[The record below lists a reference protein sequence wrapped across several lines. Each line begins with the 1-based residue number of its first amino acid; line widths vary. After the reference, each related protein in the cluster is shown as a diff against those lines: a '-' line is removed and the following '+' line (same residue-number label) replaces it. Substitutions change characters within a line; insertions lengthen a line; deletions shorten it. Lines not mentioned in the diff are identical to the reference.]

1 MASSVSV
8 SAEGLKV
15 SQKSGNTSRNA
26 KIGPSGGSIGIT
38 RGPVQISVNQKGT
51 ISGKIDV
58 GVASIGVDSK
68 GGMSVGIGGFG
79 ISYNQD
85 GSGEISSPFGIAKME
100 VEKKGCTYIKRTYLA
115 GTLIDTEYQ
124 QIEGCQEDPPVP
136 PDPDTPRHTPPPVNY
151 PSPVS
156 PNPMPNVDPNAS
168 VVVVLGWQYAYYG
181 DYIWQQNY
189 PHYRNYGYYP
199 NGYTYRRFQ
208 ESTFTTTFSSF
219 SLEKIKKNLSDGRGP
234 NSATTYGLCNLT
246 GFMREKEEWGPEFN
260 GNSYDIRLNFWRKS
274 DDNGVLTSGGEYD
287 QDVFSDPYLDD
298 KRPGSA
304 GIGLEIIT
312 NRGIWGQIQQRW
324 QEGGGLYN
332 ETSYINNDYT
342 TSTNIELVKG
352 MSSSCI
358 SILCVIDLTNNK
370 IHTPPPNLPIEYPPP
385 PPPIMSNCCKENK
398 VDLARLEEAI
408 ERLEQVIG
416 TREILNDA
424 QGYAVPNKMLIPG
437 GEGYSFSKN
446 YLNIFTWL
454 FAAIDRYGFDGPIVV
469 DVADVDKGK
478 AGNQSLQMQVNS
490 LSTAIQ
496 TLLSLAVE
504 NKGDQA
510 TRLNIQIRLAF
521 MLTRL
526 MRMMHKMYYLVVAIL
541 EGLGIPT
548 IKKYIK
554 NIPFEFNLNPE
565 DLGFGKKAEQ
575 LDTMN
580 EDELEAQLPKI
591 LDTKEMDLIVEQF
604 KPNQLDLRGFLL
616 KLINKK

>member
-1 MASSVSV
+1 MASPISISQD
-8 SAEGLKV
+8 GLKI
-15 SQKSGNTSRNA
+15 SRKSGQTKRSA
-26 KIGPSGGSIGIT
+26 TVGPSGGSIGISL
-38 RGPVQISVNQKGT
+38 GPVEV
-51 ISGKIDV
+51 KINSD
-58 GVASIGVDSK
+58 GSIGGEISAGPISIEGNSD
-68 GGMSVGIGGFG
+68 GNIGIGIQTPLGG
-79 ISYNQD
+79 IDYNSD
-85 GSGEISSPFGIAKME
+85 GSGSITSPFGIGKME
-100 VEKKGCTYIKRTYLA
+100 VERKGCVYIKRTYLA

-124 QIEGCQEDPPVP
+124 QIEGCKEDPPDP
-136 PDPDTPRHTPPPVNY
+136 PDPDKPKHPPPGENDKGL
-151 PSPVS
+151 PLP
-156 PNPMPNVDPNAS
+156 PPLQPPIPGKPGDI
-168 VVVVLGWQYAYYG
+168 LLILRGWQYAG
-181 DYIWQQNY
+181 SSVQDYSAS
-189 PHYRNYGYYP
+189 YGYPYI
-199 NGYTYRRFQ
+199 NRQTWY
-208 ESTFTTTFSSF
+208 STVV
-219 SLEKIKKNLSDGRGP
+219 
-234 NSATTYGLCNLT
+234 LT
-246 GFMREKEEWGPEFN
+246 GDVDLTNPDHIAILRNKDDKGKMVRTVGRHTRKETRG
-260 GNSYDIRLNFWRKS
+260 SIIRT
-274 DDNGVLTSGGEYD
+274 GVLTIDEPDNSSISGDVHPGGTAGLHWYLLETMTWEYWNENCTGILSDVSEDGTSVSFAQLVPLAVLVNGE
-287 QDVFSDPYLDD
+287 P
-298 KRPGSA
+298 
-304 GIGLEIIT
+304 
-312 NRGIWGQIQQRW
+312 
-324 QEGGGLYN
+324 
-332 ETSYINNDYT
+332 
-342 TSTNIELVKG
+342 
-352 MSSSCI
+352 
-358 SILCVIDLTNNK
+358 
-370 IHTPPPNLPIEYPPP
+370 PIENPPIENPPIEKPPP
-385 PPPIMSNCCKENK
+385 PPPIMSNCCKESK
-398 VDLARLEEAI
+398 VDLARVEEAL

-416 TREILNDA
+416 TREILNDP

-454 FAAIDRYGFDGPIVV
+454 FAAVDRYGFDGPIVV
-469 DVADVDKGK
+469 DIADVDKGK

-565 DLGFGKKAEQ
+565 DLGFDKKAEK

-580 EDELEAQLPKI
+580 EDELESQLPKI

>member
-1 MASSVSV
+1 MASSISV
-8 SAEGLKV
+8 GTEGLKV
-15 SQKSGNTSRNA
+15 SKKSGKTKRTA
-26 KIGPSGGSIGIT
+26 TVGPGGASIGIS
-38 RGPVQISVNQKGT
+38 RGPVEVKVNSDGSVE
-51 ISGKIDV
+51 GKISA
-58 GVASIGVDSK
+58 GPISIKGDSD
-68 GGMSVGIGGFG
+68 GNIGIGIQTPAGG
-79 ISYNQD
+79 IEYNSD
-85 GSGEISSPFGIAKME
+85 GSGSITAPLGIAKME
-100 VEKKGCTYIKRTYLA
+100 VEKKGCVYIKRTYLA

-124 QIEGCQEDPPVP
+124 QIEDCKEDPPDP
-136 PDPDTPRHTPPPVNY
+136 PDPNNPKHEPPKGKIEYPVPPPQA
-151 PSPVS
+151 PFPIA
-156 PNPMPNVDPNAS
+156 DPNALVIFVWAFQGMS
-168 VVVVLGWQYAYYG
+168 YDDYTRFWGPG
-181 DYIWQQNY
+181 DA
-189 PHYRNYGYYP
+189 RD
-199 NGYTYRRFQ
+199 YTERRYL
-208 ESTFTTTFSSF
+208 SSFTPFSS
-219 SLEKIKKNLSDGRGP
+219 SRIKANLEAGWDP
-234 NSATTYGLCNLT
+234 NSVTTYGIPQT
-246 GFMREKEEWGPEFN
+246 IGFMRNKRQHYPAIPANE
-260 GNSYDIRLNFWRKS
+260 YDISLNFWHRFI
-274 DDNGVLTSGGEYD
+274 DDGTINQKYDSGGEYD
-287 QDVFSDPYLDD
+287 QDVFSDPVLERA
-298 KRPGSA
+298 RPGSA
-304 GIGLEIIT
+304 GTGLLVSSGK
-312 NRGIWGQIQQRW
+312 GIWGNILK
-324 QEGGGLYN
+324 EIEDHGGLL
-332 ETSYINNDYT
+332 NDRQSGTYPNG
-342 TSTNIELVKG
+342 SGSWMSAGWADPLAIIELEAGTVR
-352 MSSSCI
+352 
-358 SILCVIDLTNNK
+358 VA
-370 IHTPPPNLPIEYPPP
+370 PPPELPIEKPPP
-385 PPPIMSNCCKENK
+385 PPPIMSNCCKESK
-398 VDLARLEEAI
+398 VDLARVEEAL

-416 TREILNDA
+416 TREILNDP

-454 FAAIDRYGFDGPIVV
+454 FAAIDRYGFDGPIIV
-469 DVADVDKGK
+469 DIADVDKGK